1 MTATLGQPGT
11 RPVVAVLYR
20 VPLFV
25 EALHGIFDGFADVHA
40 VHADADAES
49 VVRWLRPDALV
60 LDGDTDGFPLAWAG
74 ETGGTVV
81 RVNLQEP
88 EVTVLRNGAWEVS
101 TTDSSPNAVRNAVL
115 AGLAGER
122 A

>member
-1 MTATLGQPGT
+1 M
-11 RPVVAVLYR
+11 AVLYR

-49 VVRWLRPDALV
+49 LVRWLRPDVLV
-60 LDGDTDGFPLAWAG
+60 LDDDTDRFPLAWAG

-81 RVNLQEP
+81 RVNLREP
-88 EVTVLRNGAWEVS
+88 EVSVLHNGAWEVT

-115 AGLAGER
+115 AALVGER
-122 A
+122 L